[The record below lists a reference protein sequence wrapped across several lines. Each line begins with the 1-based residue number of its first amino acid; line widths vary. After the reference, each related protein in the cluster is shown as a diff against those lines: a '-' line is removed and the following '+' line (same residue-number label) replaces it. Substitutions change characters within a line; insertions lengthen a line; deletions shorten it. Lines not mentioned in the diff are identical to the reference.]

1 MLSIGHPRC
10 DVLSSWYVTLQRP
23 TGEAN
28 SSEGP
33 SCLSPYFTK
42 RQQSF
47 ELSEFVDPGGQIYV
61 VELTHYLGHS
71 LTVYVS
77 TFVPQDVDE
86 SGGDKISHT
95 WTKSVGT
102 HYLEMPPYCLVNLEQ
117 IRANMR
123 QYMWQTRGIT
133 LRLRTGTCE
142 LTWYTIHRAIDFA
155 TSRRVNSL
163 TKPISYRMKSY

>member
-1 MLSIGHPRC
+1 MPCFRSDILDAAFFRLGMSPFNDRRVKLILPK
-10 DVLSSWYVTLQRP
+10 
-23 TGEAN
+23 
-28 SSEGP
+28 GP

-42 RQQSF
+42 RNQSF
-47 ELSEFVDPGGQIYV
+47 ELSEFVDPGGQINTI
-61 VELTHYLGHS
+61 ELTHHLGHN

-77 TFVPQDVDE
+77 TFVPQNAHE

-95 WTKSVGT
+95 WTNSVGT

-123 QYMWQTRGIT
+123 QYMRHTRGLT

-142 LTWYTIHRAIDFA
+142 LTWYTIQRAIDFA
-155 TSRRVNSL
+155 ASRRVNSL
-163 TKPISYRMKSY
+163 RNRFRTE